1 MMGKFE
7 ELRDDTV
14 LAFEESTGDLPSD
27 VELGQIQ
34 ALVRDYVEGRDD
46 ESD

>member
-1 MMGKFE
+1 MGKYE

-27 VELGQIQ
+27 VEMGQIQ
-34 ALVRDYVEGRDD
+34 MLVKEYIEN
-46 ESD
+46 ESE